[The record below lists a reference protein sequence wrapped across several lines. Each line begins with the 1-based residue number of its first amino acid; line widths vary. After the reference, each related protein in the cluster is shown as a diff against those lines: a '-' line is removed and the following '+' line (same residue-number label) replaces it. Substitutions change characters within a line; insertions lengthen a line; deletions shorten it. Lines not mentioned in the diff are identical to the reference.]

1 MIAKVLRRI
10 LVLVYLPT
18 VILFLA
24 ACFSPLLNPT
34 VWWPSSFLGLIFP
47 YLLLLLLAFLV
58 IWIFAR
64 SRWSILT
71 LLVLLLGWKNIAV
84 VFAFHPFSSFQ
95 KEKKDTAT
103 LRIMTWNLKG
113 FYPPEENPD
122 KEDRLVHLDKMFN
135 VIRDYDPD
143 VIALQEFA
151 TIEKSKWFNNIARF
165 KNMGYHYYFFPGD
178 FVRYKIHFS
187 GTAIFSKY
195 AIIDSAK
202 KEMPQ
207 FKGDDVESLL
217 SADIV
222 FFSDT
227 IRVFTG
233 HLQSYRFMAS
243 DYSNFSKIRN
253 NPEERIDASKS
264 VVRKMK
270 AAFQKRSVQTDIIR
284 KELDG
289 SVFPEIFCGD
299 LNDVPNSYAYFS
311 VRNNKRD
318 AFIAKGFGFGQT
330 FFNFSSRFM
339 RRIPTLR
346 IDYIFTDRRFE
357 IEQCIRIPIVLS
369 DHIPVVA
376 DLTLKTDN
384 QKQ

>member
-1 MIAKVLRRI
+1 MVGKILKRI
-10 LVLVYLPT
+10 LVLVYLAT
-18 VILFLA
+18 VVLFLA

-34 VWWPSSFLGLIFP
+34 VWWPSSFFGLLFA
-47 YLLLLLLAFLV
+47 YLLLLMIVFLV
-58 IWIFAR
+58 IWLFAR

-71 LLVLLLGWKNIAV
+71 VIVLLLGWKNIAV
-84 VFAFHPFSSFQ
+84 VFAFHPFNSFQ

-113 FYPPEENPD
+113 FYPPEEKPSKN
-122 KEDRLVHLDKMFN
+122 DRIAHLDKMFN
-135 VIRDYDPD
+135 LIRDYDPD
-143 VIALQEFA
+143 IIALQEFS
-151 TIEKSKWFNNIARF
+151 TIGKSKWFNNIARLE
-165 KNMGYHYYFFPGD
+165 NMGYHYYFFPGD
-178 FVRYKIHFS
+178 FVRYNVQFS
-187 GTAIFSKY
+187 GTALFSKY
-195 AIIDSAK
+195 PIIDSAK
-202 KEMPQ
+202 KDMPQ
-207 FKGDDVESLL
+207 YKGDEVESLL

-222 FFSDT
+222 FSSDT

-233 HLQSYRFMAS
+233 HLQSYRFMAA

-264 VVRKMK
+264 VIRKMRG
-270 AAFQKRSVQTDIIR
+270 AFKKRAVQTDIIR

-289 SVFPEIFCGD
+289 SVYPEIFCGD

-318 AFIAKGFGFGQT
+318 AFISKGFGFGQT

-339 RRIPTLR
+339 RQIPTLR
-346 IDYIFTDRRFE
+346 IDYIFTDPRFE
-357 IEQCIRIPIVLS
+357 IRQCTRVPVILS

-376 DLTLKTDN
+376 DLALKAN
-384 QKQ
+384 N